1 MKKLLK
7 YMTFYDKI
15 LISFIIFVSLLS
27 IFFPFRALISG
38 EELEDGSQV
47 IVIRSENDILEIPV
61 ADTYTAEAKI
71 LPIEGPTGITEVEVY
86 EGRVRVKK
94 EPEEHFYRIA
104 ERQGWIDKNNL
115 STTIIN
121 MPNKIAIW
129 IETREEDEFD
139 GIVY

>member
-7 YMTFYDKI
+7 YMTLYDKI
-15 LISFIIFVSLLS
+15 LIGFIIFVSLFS
-27 IFFPFRALISG
+27 IFFPFRVLMSG
-38 EELEDGSQV
+38 EEIEDGSQV
-47 IVIRSENDILEIPV
+47 IVIKSENDILEIPLE
-61 ADTYTAEAKI
+61 DTYTEETKI
-71 LPIEGPTGITEVEVY
+71 LPVEGPTGITKVEVH
-86 EGRVRVKK
+86 EGRVRVKE

-104 ERQGWIDKNNL
+104 ERQGWIDKRNL

-121 MPNKIAIW
+121 LPNKIAIW